1 MSLRTITL
9 DDRLYAYLIDTST
22 RETPLLAELREETAA
37 LPAAAMQIS
46 PEQGQFMALIA
57 RTLRARRYLEI
68 GVFTGYSCLV
78 VAQALPPEGHVVAL
92 DVSEEWT
99 SIARR
104 YWERAGISD
113 RVELRLQP
121 ALVSLDELLTNKAA
135 ESFDLAFIDADKVNY
150 VEYYERTLRLL
161 RPGGVVMI
169 DNTLWSGSV
178 ADQRITDD
186 DTVAIRQFNS
196 HVHED
201 QRVDLSLVPIG
212 DGLTIARKRQGCE
225 LTMNSEQ

>member
-1 MSLRTITL
+1 M
-9 DDRLYAYLIDTST
+9 
-22 RETPLLAELREETAA
+22 LAELREETAA